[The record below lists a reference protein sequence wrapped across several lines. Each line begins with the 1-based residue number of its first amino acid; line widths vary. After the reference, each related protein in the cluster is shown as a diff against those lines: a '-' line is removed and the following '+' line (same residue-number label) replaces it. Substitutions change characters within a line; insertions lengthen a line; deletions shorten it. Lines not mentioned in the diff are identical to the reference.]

1 MRLRIAA
8 SGNAPRPFLYR
19 GDIPKRYQNPG
30 LCFVVGKK
38 GWALSL
44 LKMQNRVEKGDLV
57 ITWEQVQNS
66 ALDTSDIAEG
76 SYIGNVIVQRRVG
89 SILADAAYDLT
100 FAFII
105 HSFIPGDTLCKHSP

>member
-8 SGNAPRPFLYR
+8 SGNAPCPYLYR
-19 GDIPKRYQNPG
+19 GDIPKRYQNSG
-30 LCFVVGKK
+30 KCFVVGKK
-38 GWALSL
+38 SWALSL
-44 LKMQNRVEKGDLV
+44 LKIQKRVEKRDFV
-57 ITWEQVQNS
+57 IAWEQVQNS